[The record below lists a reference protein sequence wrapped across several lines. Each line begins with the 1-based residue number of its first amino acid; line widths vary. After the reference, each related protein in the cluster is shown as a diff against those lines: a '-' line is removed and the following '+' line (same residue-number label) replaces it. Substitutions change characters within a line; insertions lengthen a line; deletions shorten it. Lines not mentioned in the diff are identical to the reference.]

1 MEIPKGLPK
10 NLLPQGN
17 NHICELLQSL
27 YGLRQSAN
35 LWNHKVKD
43 FVTSIGFTVLTAD
56 PSIFMNQR
64 GIIIAL
70 YVDNILVFRKDK
82 KSINAVKTKLKA
94 FYLMKDSGMVRK
106 ILRIQVTWY
115 KDRISLD
122 QEIYAEQI
130 LAEFRIEDSKPQ
142 KLPLSPSI
150 NLNEDLPRLSRELH
164 SEY

>member
-1 MEIPKGLPK
+1 MNAFVGLKLDKQIFIEIPKGLPK

-17 NHICELLQSL
+17 NYVCELLESL
-27 YGLRQSAN
+27 YGLRQSVN

-43 FVTSIGFTVLTAD
+43 FVTLIGFTISTTD

-70 YVDNILVFRKDK
+70 YVDNILVFGKDE
-82 KSINAVKTKLKA
+82 KSINTIKTKLKA
-94 FYLMKDSGMVRK
+94 FHLMKDLGIVRK

-122 QEIYAEQI
+122 
-130 LAEFRIEDSKPQ
+130 
-142 KLPLSPSI
+142 
-150 NLNEDLPRLSRELH
+150 
-164 SEY
+164 